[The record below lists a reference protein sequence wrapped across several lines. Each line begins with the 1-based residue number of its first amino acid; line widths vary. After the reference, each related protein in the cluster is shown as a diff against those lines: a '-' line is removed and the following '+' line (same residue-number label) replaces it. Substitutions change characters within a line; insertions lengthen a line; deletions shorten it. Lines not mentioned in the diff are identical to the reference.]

1 MAKLQTALTF
11 LLLTVTAYSATA
23 QSNDRKVVALKVAS
37 GTAQKVVGSIRGY
50 QYTDYQL
57 KLGAGQTLSANYADS
72 NRKAHFGVL
81 PPGTTTTFM
90 HNGTISGD
98 KVLRRVPVDGIYTI
112 RVFMMA
118 NEARRGSTAK
128 FTLMVGVS
136 GKALMPL
143 KASADALIP
152 GTPYHASTDVTV
164 MLDGKSVSCPAYV
177 IRRSMD
183 GTATVEVRLPDK
195 TRRRVLFEK
204 GKPVA
209 SDSIESMTAARKGD
223 ETVIQ
228 FGSVMTVGVPDA
240 LVFGG

>member
-1 MAKLQTALTF
+1 MTKLQTAFTL

-23 QSNDRKVVALKVAS
+23 QSSDRKVVALQVAS
-37 GTAQKVVGSIRGY
+37 GTAQKVVGSIKGY

-81 PPGTTTTFM
+81 PPGTMTTFM
-90 HNGTISGD
+90 HNGTIVGD
-98 KVLRRVPVDGIYTI
+98 KVLRRVPVEGIYTI

-118 NEARRGSTAK
+118 KEARRGSRAK
-128 FTLMVGVS
+128 FTLTVGVS
-136 GKALMPL
+136 GKSLLPL

-152 GTPYHASTDVTV
+152 GTPYHASTDITV
-164 MLDGKSVSCPAYV
+164 VLDGKSVSCPAYV
-177 IRRSMD
+177 IRRSKD
-183 GTATVEVRLPDK
+183 GTSTVEVRLPDK
-195 TRRRVLFEK
+195 RTCRVLFEK

-209 SDSIESMTAARKGD
+209 SDSKERMSAARKGD
-223 ETVIQ
+223 KTVIQ
-228 FGSVMTVGVPDA
+228 FGNVLTVSVPDA